1 MQTEGMIADL
11 VRNLLSDSPKLRML
25 CARAIFR
32 LAEEGETRDLVR
44 YNGGLDPLVEML
56 NNKENQNDMVSSRE
70 SKYFVEYPENVGYS
84 SQEGIDKIAVFSFL
98 GADGSSNWSDLE
110 MCNG

>member
-56 NNKENQNDMVSSRE
+56 NNKENQNDMVSTRKNLNILPSIRNKMLVLVRE
-70 SKYFVEYPENVGYS
+70 KGLIRLQYFY
-84 SQEGIDKIAVFSFL
+84 F
-98 GADGSSNWSDLE
+98 
-110 MCNG
+110 

>member
-44 YNGGLDPLVEML
+44 FNGGLDPLVEML
-56 NNKENQNDMVSSRE
+56 NNKENQNDMVSPIK
-70 SKYFVEYPENVGYS
+70 SKYFL
-84 SQEGIDKIAVFSFL
+84 L
-98 GADGSSNWSDLE
+98 GFGSLVREKRD
-110 MCNG
+110 

>member
-1 MQTEGMIADL
+1 MYQECAADPNYRATMQTEGMIADL

-56 NNKENQNDMVSSRE
+56 NNKENQNDMVSTRK
-70 SKYFVEYPENVGYS
+70 SKYFCKDSE
-84 SQEGIDKIAVFSFL
+84 
-98 GADGSSNWSDLE
+98 
-110 MCNG
+110 

>member
-56 NNKENQNDMVSSRE
+56 NNKENQNDMVSTRK
-70 SKYFVEYPENVGYS
+70 SKYFAEYFVGFS
-84 SQEGIDKIAVFSFL
+84 SREGIDKIAVFSLL
-98 GADGSSNWSDLE
+98 GADGSSNGSDLE
-110 MCNG
+110 MCNR

>member
-56 NNKENQNDMVSSRE
+56 NNKENQNDMVSTRKNLNILPSIFSSRE
-70 SKYFVEYPENVGYS
+70 R
-84 SQEGIDKIAVFSFL
+84 IDKIAVFSFL

>member
-44 YNGGLDPLVEML
+44 FNGGLDPLVEML
-56 NNKENQNDMVSSRE
+56 NNKENQNDMVSLENLDIFLRFGRNIIKCSR
-70 SKYFVEYPENVGYS
+70 SR
-84 SQEGIDKIAVFSFL
+84 IDKIAIFSL
-98 GADGSSNWSDLE
+98 IGANGCSNWSDLE
-110 MCNG
+110 MCYG